1 LVKKGADQAASD
13 MGVSASYLAPKS
25 FSASEMSN
33 LIDSAVATQP
43 SGLVIS
49 IPDCTALSPAIHRA
63 QLVGVSVISIY
74 SGSTCANKL
83 GLLNYIGQSDYDA
96 GLAAGSKLT
105 QAGASHVLCVS
116 GDASNIYL
124 ADRCRGVK
132 DAMLKAGGESDALV
146 VDLSNPNNAQQTILA
161 RLTQDPSI
169 NGAITLDATSAGL
182 AIAASQHLIRAQ
194 QFFLAT
200 FDLSPTIFKAI
211 QQGNMLFAVDQQPY
225 LQGYLSIVLL
235 TLYKLNQDT
244 VASPT
249 IPTGPLFVTSANA
262 AQIQQAET
270 TNGH

>member
-1 LVKKGADQAASD
+1 MAMRSRSTFRSISTFVAMLSVFAIPTIGLSACGPIGPFFASSQATPTHSPNTSRPTRHPFKFVVVGDGSSTDPFWSLVKKGADQAASD

-182 AIAASQHLIRAQ
+182 AIAASQHLIRA
-194 QFFLAT
+194 
-200 FDLSPTIFKAI
+200 
-211 QQGNMLFAVDQQPY
+211 
-225 LQGYLSIVLL
+225 
-235 TLYKLNQDT
+235 
-244 VASPT
+244 
-249 IPTGPLFVTSANA
+249 
-262 AQIQQAET
+262 
-270 TNGH
+270 